1 MSYFLIVHYLRQ
13 VMWLISFNIVWHYST
28 IKCNLDVFPFGWISI
43 GLGFFQRS
51 LCRQRGF
58 GVVVGVTCKDEC
70 LELSIIQTR
79 KDLCRAFLKTHFS
92 KLIFSNHLLLLELLA
107 D

>member
-1 MSYFLIVHYLRQ
+1 
-13 VMWLISFNIVWHYST
+13 
-28 IKCNLDVFPFGWISI
+28 LDVFPFGRITV
-43 GLGFFQRS
+43 GLGFFQCS

-58 GVVVGVTCKDEC
+58 GAVVGVTFKDER

-92 KLIFSNHLLLLELLA
+92 KLNFSNHLLLLELLA